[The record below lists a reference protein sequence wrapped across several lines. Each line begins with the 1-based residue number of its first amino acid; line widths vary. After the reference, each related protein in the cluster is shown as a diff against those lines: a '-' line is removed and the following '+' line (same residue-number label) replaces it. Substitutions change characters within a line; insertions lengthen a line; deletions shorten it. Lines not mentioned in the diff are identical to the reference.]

1 MTLLIIILLLTVG
14 CGTPAVKQP
23 KEPVRTIK
31 IYSSNAGIKTSDGV
45 FSHLMAAY
53 KNLHKSERGGFEKAV
68 LEYHFHL
75 KNIFLIKDFTA
86 TRSSGPYLNIEQRG
100 IDAADAAINEIQR
113 MMEPSPS
120 PSSAKIMVLQAGCEK
135 FLKFISYATVT

>member
-1 MTLLIIILLLTVG
+1 MTLLIVIFLAAG
-14 CGTPAVKQP
+14 CGTPAVKEP
-23 KEPVRTIK
+23 KEPVRSIRV
-31 IYSSNAGIKTSDGV
+31 YSSNAGIKTSDGV
-45 FSHLMAAY
+45 FTHLMRAY
-53 KNLHKSERGGFEKAV
+53 KDLHKSERGGFEKAV
-68 LEYHFHL
+68 LEYHSHL
-75 KNIFLIKDFTA
+75 KSIFLIKDFSA

-100 IDAADAAINEIQR
+100 IDSATNAINEIQQ